1 MRIISGTAGGIK
13 LQVPKGEV
21 RPTTD
26 RVREALFSI
35 LGETIHNARILDLFA
50 GSGAFGIEAL
60 SRGAKSVRF
69 VDILRSSCNIIKDN
83 LAKTAL
89 QGGYILQADAVAAIR
104 REPEAVY
111 DIIFADPPYCKYV
124 GDRDFIKELM
134 KGRLHEILA
143 DGGYFIAEAE
153 LGWGVGDA
161 TQCEFDGWKI
171 IDRRSYG
178 KNTLIFYQKN
188 LL

>member
-35 LGETIHNARILDLFA
+35 LGETIHHARILDLFA

-69 VDILRSSCNIIKDN
+69 IDILRSSCNIIKEN
-83 LAKTAL
+83 LAKTSL
-89 QGGYILQADAVAAIR
+89 QGGYILQADAVSAIR
-104 REPEAVY
+104 REPEAGY

-143 DGGYFIAEAE
+143 DDGYFIAEAE

-171 IDRRSYG
+171 VDRRSYG